1 MRLTGTGLFIDQE
14 RRPEQAGDG
23 ERLGLTGA
31 DAGNYLLSSS
41 SALTTATINR
51 ASLSASV
58 LGVDKTYDGTAAASF
73 TDSLSGVLG
82 DDVVR
87 LTGTGVFV
95 DKNAGLNKQV
105 TVSGLG
111 LTGADAGNYMLSSSS
126 ALTTATIN
134 RASLSASVLG
144 VDKTYDGTVAA
155 SFTDSL
161 SGVLGNDVVRLTG
174 TGVFVDKNA
183 GRKAGDGERA
193 RPDGRRCRQ
202 LLLSSSG
209 LTTATINRASLSAS
223 VLGVDKP
230 DGTAAASFTDEADG
244 HGSIRRQ
251 ERRPE
256 QAGDGE
262 RARPDRA
269 RMPATTCCRRPRP

>member
-1 MRLTGTGLFIDQE
+1 MLGNDVVSLTGTGVFVDKN
-14 RRPEQAGDG
+14 AGLNKQVTVSG
-23 ERLGLTGA
+23 LGLTGA

-41 SALTTATINR
+41 SALTMATINR

-82 DDVVR
+82 NDVVS

-144 VDKTYDGTVAA
+144 VDKTYDGTAAA

-161 SGVLGNDVVRLTG
+161 SGVLGVTW
-174 TGVFVDKNA
+174 
-183 GRKAGDGERA
+183 
-193 RPDGRRCRQ
+193 
-202 LLLSSSG
+202 
-209 LTTATINRASLSAS
+209 
-223 VLGVDKP
+223 
-230 DGTAAASFTDEADG
+230 
-244 HGSIRRQ
+244 
-251 ERRPE
+251 
-256 QAGDGE
+256 
-262 RARPDRA
+262 
-269 RMPATTCCRRPRP
+269 

>member
-1 MRLTGTGLFIDQE
+1 M
-14 RRPEQAGDG
+14 
-23 ERLGLTGA
+23 
-31 DAGNYLLSSS
+31 
-41 SALTTATINR
+41 ATIKR

-82 DDVVR
+82 NDVVR

-111 LTGADAGNYMLSSSS
+111 LTGADAGNYLLSSSS
-126 ALTTATIN
+126 ALTMATIN

-144 VDKTYDGTVAA
+144 VDKTYDGTAAA

-174 TGVFVDKNA
+174 TGVFIDKNA
-183 GRKAGDGERA
+183 GLNK
-193 RPDGRRCRQ
+193 Q
-202 LLLSSSG
+202 VTVSG
-209 LTTATINRASLSAS
+209 LGLTGA
-223 VLGVDKP
+223 
-230 DGTAAASFTDEADG
+230 
-244 HGSIRRQ
+244 
-251 ERRPE
+251 
-256 QAGDGE
+256 
-262 RARPDRA
+262 
-269 RMPATTCCRRPRP
+269 MPATTCCRRPRP